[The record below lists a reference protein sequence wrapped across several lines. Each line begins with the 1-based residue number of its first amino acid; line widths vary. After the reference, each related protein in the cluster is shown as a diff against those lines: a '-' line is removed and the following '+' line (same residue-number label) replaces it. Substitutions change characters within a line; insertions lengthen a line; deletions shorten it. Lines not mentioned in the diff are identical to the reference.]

1 MKINKYLK
9 IKYYREILNLKYQLF
24 RKENRL
30 NIKNEISISKK
41 KTKLNKN
48 KINQIYKLLHHQDKI
63 RKDSMW
69 YAILNEHHIKFL
81 NFAKKEKKI

>member
-41 KTKLNKN
+41 KN
-48 KINQIYKLLHHQDKI
+48 
-63 RKDSMW
+63 
-69 YAILNEHHIKFL
+69 
-81 NFAKKEKKI
+81 